1 VGQACRPLT
10 VAVWVGSSDFGHG
23 GSVRFESF
31 SFGSIQ
37 IASVVYEHDPIIDR
51 GKIRR
56 RRKRASEEYRAAY
69 GHTHVSH
76 LGQPA

>member
-1 VGQACRPLT
+1 
-10 VAVWVGSSDFGHG
+10 
-23 GSVRFESF
+23 VRFESF